1 MRNISFFA
9 LCGGRLQRTHE
20 QQVAAG
26 VERGFPVLG
35 GVAPGEHLLEEV
47 ENVIDTRVVVVPEPH
62 RAVVYIHGAYQRVLR
77 ALVRVILHYKK
88 QVPREALVRLRRV
101 AAHRKAGGL
110 VIQPR
115 RVGVGRVVDIHAVR
129 KYHSRLGTQR
139 GEGCRTAP

>member
-1 MRNISFFA
+1 M
-9 LCGGRLQRTHE
+9 
-20 QQVAAG
+20 
-26 VERGFPVLG
+26 
-35 GVAPGEHLLEEV
+35 
-47 ENVIDTRVVVVPEPH
+47 VPEPH

-77 ALVRVILHYKK
+77 ALVRVVLHYKK

-139 GEGCRTAP
+139 GEAVAQLLEKSVGVRRGNEPSALRKEALRISSEYSSDFCAMFQSGWERISAVQSLR